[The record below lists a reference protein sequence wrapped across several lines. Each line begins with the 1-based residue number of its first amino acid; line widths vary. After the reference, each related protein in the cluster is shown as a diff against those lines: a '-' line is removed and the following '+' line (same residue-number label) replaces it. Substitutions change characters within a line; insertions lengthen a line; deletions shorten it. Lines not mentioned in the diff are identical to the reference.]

1 VHFALKT
8 KEMKKILLL
17 LTVFSGLKTTAQTF
31 DTKPLKLHHAEPL
44 FTDLI
49 RDLGARKGEHELN
62 IGIGVNDEKTYYSY
76 TGFAEY
82 EFAIANRLG
91 LEVEVPFEVNTA
103 APRYYK
109 TAVPGN
115 RVEGIKL
122 ATQYTFLV
130 SKKWQTSMAV
140 GYIQEMEFSPFQEPK
155 ATLFSGTRYN
165 PIFISATRLTPNIHM
180 LLYTGPEV
188 EQDFATGHATTT
200 MAVNAN
206 LHYVFANGNF
216 VGLETNINFSA
227 GKPDIVLRPQ
237 FKVAFSKSVSVGVL
251 AGIPASHYNH
261 GLSAMTRMIWVP

>member
-1 VHFALKT
+1 
-8 KEMKKILLL
+8 MKKKLLL
-17 LTVFSGLKTTAQTF
+17 LGVLLGIKTAAQTA

-44 FTDLI
+44 YTDLI

-62 IGIGVNDEKTYYSY
+62 IGFGVNDEKTYYSY

-82 EFAIANRLG
+82 EFAVANRLG
-91 LEVEVPFEVNTA
+91 LEVEVPFEVNHA
-103 APRYYK
+103 APGHDK

-130 SKKWQTSMAV
+130 SKKWQTSMAA
-140 GYIQEMEFSPFQEPK
+140 GYIQEMEFSPFREPK
-155 ATLFSGTRYN
+155 APLFSGTRYN
-165 PIFISATRLTPNIHM
+165 PIFISATRLTPNIHT

-188 EQDFATGHATTT
+188 EQDFATGHTTTT

-216 VGLETNINFSA
+216 AGVETNMDFSA
-227 GKPDIVLRPQ
+227 EKPDIVVRPQ
-237 FKVAFSKSVSVGVL
+237 FKVAFSKSVSLGVL
-251 AGIPASHYNH
+251 AGIPASHHNH
-261 GLSAMTRMIWVP
+261 GFSAMTRMIWVP